1 MKYILAALLSTFLIV
16 QFAPTSQAADLDTE
30 KDVKKTNDG
39 TVTFVVRTKSPKA
52 NREEALEAGLE
63 DAQAFIS
70 NYLHQK
76 EHCCAYTPSID
87 FIRQNMLKN
96 TIPHEE
102 PFPSSNSPG
111 ETNGKRSDLGYFYTV
126 ELQLEMPQSMEQQ
139 FRKAGR
145 VVSGLWA
152 LGCSVAALL
161 VIGAFFR
168 LDEWTKGYLTTWL
181 VVGSAG
187 LISVFIVLMFL

>member
-1 MKYILAALLSTFLIV
+1 
-16 QFAPTSQAADLDTE
+16 
-30 KDVKKTNDG
+30 
-39 TVTFVVRTKSPKA
+39 
-52 NREEALEAGLE
+52 
-63 DAQAFIS
+63 
-70 NYLHQK
+70 
-76 EHCCAYTPSID
+76 
-87 FIRQNMLKN
+87 
-96 TIPHEE
+96 
-102 PFPSSNSPG
+102 
-111 ETNGKRSDLGYFYTV
+111 V

-139 FRKAGR
+139 FRKVGR